1 MKKFP
6 LTTLAAA
13 MLAAPL
19 GADAALV
26 LSGYVD
32 ASYTY
37 LSSAGLFTPGADDAG
52 TGTGSG
58 LGGFSRVYDRE
69 HNSFNLQSLS
79 LVGDFDS
86 GNGWGG
92 FVQLDFGN
100 DASVNESNSSYTTNA
115 APIVANE
122 FNIQEALLKYK
133 TGSWTFSGG
142 KMATLAGAEVIES
155 YQNWNFSRSILFGY
169 AIPFTHT
176 GVRAAFAPSTA
187 LTLFAGVNNGW
198 DQLSEASV
206 VPAASHRA
214 ADGKTLELGLAWA
227 PSSTFGLNGAFYT
240 GDETVGAG
248 AGRRDLLD
256 VVATFG
262 PFGPWTFKANVDF
275 GKQEDGISVGSD
287 AKWTGIAGYA
297 NFQINP
303 KWRVAGRLEQLDD
316 KDGLRTGVRT
326 GGSGQKWQEG
336 TVTVA
341 FAPNTNV
348 ELRAEA
354 RLDQSDVS
362 DAFLKPDLT
371 STDDTQTSL
380 ALEGIV
386 RF

>member
-1 MKKFP
+1 MKP
-6 LTTLAAA
+6 ATLTTLAAA

-19 GADAALV
+19 GANAALT

-37 LSSAGLFTPGADDAG
+37 LSSSGLFNEGADNV
-52 TGTGSG
+52 SG
-58 LGGFSRVYDRE
+58 NGNSSTTPFFSRVYDRE
-69 HNSFNLQSLS
+69 HNSFNLQALS
-79 LVGDFDS
+79 LIGDFDS

-100 DASVNESNSSYTTNA
+100 DAAVTESAATYTFA
-115 APIVANE
+115 DE
-122 FNIQEALLKYK
+122 FTVQEAHLKYK
-133 TGSWTFSGG
+133 TGNWTFSGG
-142 KMATLAGAEVIES
+142 KFATLSGAEVIES

-187 LTLFAGVNNGW
+187 LTIFAGVNNGW
-198 DQLSEASV
+198 DTLNESPNA
-206 VPAASHRA
+206 HGA
-214 ADGKTLELGLAWA
+214 ADGKTVELGLAWA
-227 PSSTFGLNGAFYT
+227 PSSTIGLNGALYT
-240 GDETVGAG
+240 GEENAAGANG

-275 GKQEDGISVGSD
+275 GKQEDGIGVGND
-287 AKWTGIAGYA
+287 AKWIGIAGYA

-326 GGSGQKWQEG
+326 GGGGQKWQEG

-348 ELRAEA
+348 ELRAEG
-354 RLDQSDVS
+354 RLDQSDVN
-362 DAFLKPDLT
+362 DAFIKADG
-371 STDDTQTSL
+371 SDDDTQTSL